1 MREAC
6 GMLLRRLATFKFCK
20 QKQAQPKNN
29 ILLQSDYNFRRGLFI
44 FSRPVNLLKI
54 IFILKLFYFP
64 IMSRSRK
71 STSPDPFAKPI
82 AVPLP
87 PEKSIPGILNIC
99 PPSDPAPFIIK
110 SEYSPAGDQPQA
122 IKYLTSA
129 FENGEKFQVLMG
141 VTGSGKTFTM
151 ANVIK
156 NLQKPTLILTHNKT
170 LAAQLYQEFKVFFP
184 ENAVEYFVSYYDYY
198 QPEAYI
204 VSSDTFIDKDSSIN
218 DEIDKLRLRATKNLL
233 TRRDTII
240 ISSVSCIYGLG
251 SPAEYFEL
259 MVRLKVGEEHN
270 RDDILRDL
278 VEIQYDRNDFSL
290 ERGTFRVR
298 GDRIDIYPSYDD
310 IGIRIE
316 LFGDTIEKLS
326 WFHLITGETIKYVKE
341 VIVAPAKHF
350 VTREE
355 NRARICNQIQ
365 KELNERF
372 MELQAEGKDLEA
384 ARLNSR
390 VRYDMELLRETG
402 ICPGIENY
410 SRIVENRQKG
420 TRPYTLLDY
429 FGKDWLLIID
439 ESHVSVPQVGGMSE
453 GDKARKTTLVNYG
466 WRLPCA
472 LDNRPMNFAEFE
484 YKMPPNVLFVSAT
497 PADYELK
504 KTDGNIVEQINRPTG
519 LLDPEIEVMPTE
531 GQMNDLLI
539 RIKNTIQNKNRVLI
553 TTLTKKMAQDLTD
566 FLLEK
571 KIKARYLHSDIKTLD
586 RHNIIRELRM
596 GKFDVLVGINLLR
609 EGLDLPEVALVAI
622 LDADKEGFLR
632 NYKSLIQTMG
642 RASRNVNGKVVLY
655 ASKTTDSMK
664 RAIEE
669 TKRRRETQIEFN
681 KKNKITPKNAK
692 RKLEDILEIQDPLDE
707 VRGKKQNTKNKESNT
722 DSLVAIEDLEL
733 AMKKAAEKLDF
744 EEAAR
749 LRDLIRGLNAG

>member
-1 MREAC
+1 MSSLKAKLTIKHLTPE
-6 GMLLRRLATFKFCK
+6 
-20 QKQAQPKNN
+20 Q
-29 ILLQSDYNFRRGLFI
+29 
-44 FSRPVNLLKI
+44 SRPGV
-54 IFILKLFYFP
+54 
-64 IMSRSRK
+64 
-71 STSPDPFAKPI
+71 
-82 AVPLP
+82 
-87 PEKSIPGILNIC
+87 LNIR
-99 PPSDPAPFIIK
+99 PPAEPAPFLMK
-110 SEYSPAGDQPQA
+110 SEYSPAGDQPEA
-122 IKYLTSA
+122 IEAITKA
-129 FENGEKFQVLMG
+129 FKGGEKFQVLLG

-156 NLQKPTLILTHNKT
+156 NLEKPTLILTHNKT
-170 LAAQLYQEFKVFFP
+170 LAAQLYQEFKTFFP

-204 VSSDTFIDKDSSIN
+204 VVSDTFIAKDAAIN
-218 DEIDKLRLRATKNLL
+218 EEIDKLRLRATKNLL

-240 ISSVSCIYGLG
+240 VASVSCIYGLG

-259 MVRLKVGEEHN
+259 MTHLKVGEK
-270 RDDILRDL
+270 RDRDNILRSL
-278 VEIQYDRNDFSL
+278 VAIQYDRNDYAL

-310 IGIRIE
+310 IGFRVE

-326 WFHLITGETIKYVKE
+326 WFHLVSGETIKSVKE
-341 VIVAPAKHF
+341 IIVAPAKHF

-355 NRARICNQIQ
+355 SRIRITEQIQ
-365 KELNERF
+365 RELSRRLFELNE
-372 MELQAEGKDLEA
+372 EGKDLEA
-384 ARLNSR
+384 ARLGSR
-390 VRYDMELLRETG
+390 VRYDVELIRETG

-410 SRIVENRQKG
+410 SRIIENRMPG
-420 TRPYTLLDY
+420 TRPYTLWDY

-439 ESHVSVPQVGGMSE
+439 ESHASVPQVGGMCE
-453 GDKARKTTLVNYG
+453 GDKARKTTLVDYG

-484 YKMPPNVLFVSAT
+484 HEFPPNVLFVSAT

-504 KTDGNIVEQINRPTG
+504 KTEGSIVEQINRPTG
-519 LLDPEIEVMPTE
+519 LLDPKVDVKPIE
-531 GQMNDLLI
+531 GQMDDLLI
-539 RIKNTIQNKNRVLI
+539 RIEETIAEGNRTLI

-566 FLLEK
+566 YLLGK

-586 RHNIIRELRM
+586 RHGIIQELRM

-642 RASRNVNGKVVLY
+642 RASRNVNGKVILY
-655 ASKTTDSMK
+655 ADKITESMK
-664 RAIEE
+664 KAISE
-669 TKRRRETQIEFN
+669 TRRRREKQIDFN
-681 KKNKITPKNAK
+681 EKHNITPKNAR
-692 RKLEDILEIQDPLDE
+692 RKLEDLLEIRDPLE
-707 VRGKKQNTKNKESNT
+707 TFRGKKKKGTHDKKIAI
-722 DSLVAIEDLEL
+722 DSQIPDSSSIEELEL
-733 AMKKAAEKLDF
+733 AMKEAAARLDF

-749 LRDLIRGLNAG
+749 LRDLMRNS

>member
-1 MREAC
+1 MPVAK
-6 GMLLRRLATFKFCK
+6 LTVKRLDPE
-20 QKQAQPKNN
+20 Q
-29 ILLQSDYNFRRGLFI
+29 
-44 FSRPVNLLKI
+44 SRPGNLNISPPDEPSPFLLK
-54 IFILKLFYFP
+54 
-64 IMSRSRK
+64 
-71 STSPDPFAKPI
+71 SP
-82 AVPLP
+82 
-87 PEKSIPGILNIC
+87 
-99 PPSDPAPFIIK
+99 
-110 SEYSPAGDQPQA
+110 YSPAGDQPEA
-122 IKYLTSA
+122 IKAITEA
-129 FENGEKFQVLMG
+129 FQNGEKFQVLLG

-156 NLQKPTLILTHNKT
+156 NLEKPTLILTHNKT
-170 LAAQLYQEFKVFFP
+170 LAAQLYHEFKTFFP

-204 VSSDTFIDKDSSIN
+204 VSSDIFIDKDASIN

-240 ISSVSCIYGLG
+240 VASVSCIYGLG

-259 MVRLKVGEEHN
+259 MVRLKVGEEHD
-270 RDDILRDL
+270 RDSILRNL
-278 VEIQYDRNDFSL
+278 VAIQYDRNDYSL

-310 IGIRIE
+310 IGFRIE

-326 WFHLITGETIKYVKE
+326 WFHLVSGETIKNVHE
-341 VIVAPAKHF
+341 IVVAPAKHF
-350 VTREE
+350 VTKEE
-355 NRARICNQIQ
+355 SRMRIINKIQ
-365 KELNERF
+365 KELDLRLF
-372 MELQAEGKDLEA
+372 ELQAEGKVVEA

-390 VRYDMELLRETG
+390 ARYDMELIRETG

-410 SRIVENRQKG
+410 SRIVENRKPG
-420 TRPYTLLDY
+420 TRPFTLFDY

-439 ESHVSVPQVGGMSE
+439 ESHASIPQVSGMSE
-453 GDKARKTTLVNYG
+453 GDKARKTVLVEYG

-484 YKMPPNVLFVSAT
+484 YEMPNNVLFVSAT

-504 KTDGNIVEQINRPTG
+504 KTSGQIVEQINRPTG
-519 LLDPEIEVMPTE
+519 LLDPKIDVKPIE

-539 RIKNTIQNKNRVLI
+539 HIRKTVEDGNRVLV

-586 RHNIIRELRM
+586 RHEIIRDLRI

-609 EGLDLPEVALVAI
+609 EGLDLPEVALVAV

-632 NYKSLIQTMG
+632 NYRSLIQTMG
-642 RASRNVNGKVVLY
+642 RASRNVKGRVILY
-655 ASKTTDSMK
+655 ADRMTDSMK
-664 RAIEE
+664 KAILE
-669 TKRRRETQIEFN
+669 TNRRRYKQIAFN
-681 KKNKITPKNAK
+681 EQHNIIPKNVQ
-692 RKLEDILEIQDPLDE
+692 RKLEDLIEIQDPLME
-707 VRGKKQNTKNKESNT
+707 VQGKNKKLKEKL
-722 DSLVAIEDLEL
+722 DSGPINIEELE
-733 AMKKAAEKLDF
+733 MKMKEAAARLDF

-749 LRDLIRGLNAG
+749 LRDIIRTSAPQ